1 MARRPPTEAQKAER
15 AEQLEHLHAQIADKV
30 ADLTSSAQWQAW
42 LRVASRF
49 HQYSFNN
56 TILIWT
62 QRPDATLVAGYSTW
76 QKSFHRQV
84 TRGEHGIRI
93 LAPVTGRL
101 PKLKPDDTPVLDD
114 KGKPV

>member
-15 AEQLEHLHAQIADKV
+15 GEQLGHLHAQIADKA
-30 ADLTSSAQWQAW
+30 ADLTSSEQWQAW

-62 QRPDATLVAGYSTW
+62 QRPDATQVAGYTTW

-84 TRGEHGIRI
+84 NRGERGIRI
-93 LAPVTGRL
+93 LAVVTRRL
-101 PKLKPDDTPVLDD
+101 PKLSPTALPCWMTRANR
-114 KGKPV
+114 